1 MAKYSIACEENGDL
15 IAYKHKKGGEREAV
29 FVGKEYLWHYLRYVN
44 DHGSYE
50 KIQDFSLQVGMNEA
64 YTLVRS
70 ELGLTKEQEE
80 ILDELVGVGTKLIKH
95 YEVDYSDFL

>member
-1 MAKYSIACEENGDL
+1 MAKYSIACESNGDL
-15 IAYKHKKGGEREAV
+15 IVHKHKRGGETEVV
-29 FVGKEYLWHYLRYVN
+29 FVGKDYLWHYLRYVN
-44 DHGSYE
+44 DQGSYE

-80 ILDELVGVGTKLIKH
+80 ILDELVEVGTKLIKH